1 MKKLTLRYDCITLP
15 CSLQIVVAA
24 LWLFLQH
31 NIVILQCTAAAIAT
45 APAKSSATQ
54 YPLYFF
60 C

>member
-1 MKKLTLRYDCITLP
+1 MKKLTLKYDCITLP

-31 NIVILQCTAAAIAT
+31 NIVILQCTTAAIAT

-54 YPLYFF
+54 YPL
-60 C
+60 